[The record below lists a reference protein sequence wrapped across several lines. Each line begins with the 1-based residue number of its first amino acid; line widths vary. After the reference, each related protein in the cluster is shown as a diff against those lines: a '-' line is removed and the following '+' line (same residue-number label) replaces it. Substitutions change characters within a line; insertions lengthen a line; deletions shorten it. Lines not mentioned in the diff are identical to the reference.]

1 MSSTSSKL
9 VKLDFQPGIRREST
23 QYAETNSW
31 YDANNVRFRAGK
43 PENIG
48 GYVTKVSATFNG
60 AEPLI
65 PPCQIMSPTY
75 PEAPTKG

>member
-9 VKLDFQPGIRREST
+9 VKMDFQPGIRREST

-31 YDANNVRFRAGK
+31 YDTNNVRFRAGK

-48 GYVTKVSATFNG
+48 
-60 AEPLI
+60 
-65 PPCQIMSPTY
+65 
-75 PEAPTKG
+75 